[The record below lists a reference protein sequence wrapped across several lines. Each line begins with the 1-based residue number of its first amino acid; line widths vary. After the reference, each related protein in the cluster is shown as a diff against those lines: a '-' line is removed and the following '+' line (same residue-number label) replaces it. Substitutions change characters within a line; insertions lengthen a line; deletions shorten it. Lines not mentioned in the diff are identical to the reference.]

1 MLGLSEKVDKAGRY
15 GQGSRGY
22 DVNVGCC
29 GPAVNPIGPS
39 HVRPMFVEPTA
50 QKNGPKGEDN

>member
-1 MLGLSEKVDKAGRY
+1 MSEKVDKAGHY
-15 GQGSRGY
+15 GQDSRGY